1 MSKEMPKRR
10 VAMLLPLLVVA
21 NLVTM
26 VGVFTLGRFHTDPTT
41 LLDYLGSRL
50 LGSEWTGNP
59 EVAHVIWN
67 IRFPRMVAALLVG
80 GALSVAGAAYQSL
93 FRNPLVSP
101 DVLGASSGA
110 GFGAALAIV
119 PGLGPTGLQGV
130 AFLFG
135 LLAVLGAWSV
145 SWMTRRDQVLALFS
159 AGVSILKYLADPDRE
174 LPAIAFWLMGGLNG
188 VRHADLPALFAPILT
203 CTIVL
208 WLLRWQ
214 LDAVTFGEETAKSLG
229 ANVTWLRAGVIVCA
243 TILTAVSV
251 SISGVIGWVGLIV
264 PHVTRMLFG
273 PQHRLLIPVSFL
285 LGSLFLIGVDTIS
298 RTLLDAEIPLGI
310 LTALLGA
317 PFLAWLMMGNRSW

>member
-1 MSKEMPKRR
+1 
-10 VAMLLPLLVVA
+10 MLLLLLVAA
-21 NLVTM
+21 NLATM
-26 VGVFTLGRFHTDPTT
+26 VGVFTLGRFHTDPAT
-41 LLDYLGSRL
+41 LLDYLGFRL
-50 LGSEWTGNP
+50 LGYEWTGNP

-119 PGLGPTGLQGV
+119 LGLGPTGLQGV

-135 LLAVLGAWSV
+135 LLAVLGAWGV
-145 SWMTRRDQVLALFS
+145 SRMTRRDQVLALVLGGIIVSALFS

-174 LPAIAFWLMGGLNG
+174 LPAITFWLMGGLNG

-203 CTIVL
+203 CAIAL

-229 ANVTWLRAGVIVCA
+229 TNVTWLRAGVIVCA
-243 TILTAVSV
+243 TVLTAVSV

-273 PQHRLLIPVSFL
+273 PQHRLLILVSFL

>member
-1 MSKEMPKRR
+1 M
-10 VAMLLPLLVVA
+10 
-21 NLVTM
+21 
-26 VGVFTLGRFHTDPTT
+26 
-41 LLDYLGSRL
+41 
-50 LGSEWTGNP
+50 
-59 EVAHVIWN
+59 
-67 IRFPRMVAALLVG
+67 
-80 GALSVAGAAYQSL
+80 
-93 FRNPLVSP
+93 
-101 DVLGASSGA
+101 
-110 GFGAALAIV
+110 
-119 PGLGPTGLQGV
+119 
-130 AFLFG
+130 
-135 LLAVLGAWSV
+135 
-145 SWMTRRDQVLALFS
+145 
-159 AGVSILKYLADPDRE
+159 
-174 LPAIAFWLMGGLNG
+174 
-188 VRHADLPALFAPILT
+188 RHADLPALFAPILT

-229 ANVTWLRAGVIVCA
+229 TNVTWLRAGVIVCA

>member
-1 MSKEMPKRR
+1 
-10 VAMLLPLLVVA
+10 MLLLLLVAA
-21 NLVTM
+21 NLATM
-26 VGVFTLGRFHTDPTT
+26 VGVFTLGRFHTDPAT
-41 LLDYLGSRL
+41 LLDYLGFRL
-50 LGSEWTGNP
+50 LGYEWTGNP

-119 PGLGPTGLQGV
+119 LGLGSAGLQGV
-130 AFLFG
+130 AFIFG

-145 SWMTRRDQVLALFS
+145 SRMTRRDQVLALVLGGIIVSALFS

-174 LPAIAFWLMGGLNG
+174 LPAITFWLMGGLNG
-188 VRHADLPALFAPILT
+188 VRHVDLPALVAPILT
-203 CTIVL
+203 CAVVL

-229 ANVTWLRAGVIVCA
+229 TNVTWLRAGVIVCA

-285 LGSLFLIGVDTIS
+285 LGSLFLIGVDMIS

>member
-1 MSKEMPKRR
+1 M
-10 VAMLLPLLVVA
+10 
-21 NLVTM
+21 
-26 VGVFTLGRFHTDPTT
+26 
-41 LLDYLGSRL
+41 
-50 LGSEWTGNP
+50 
-59 EVAHVIWN
+59 
-67 IRFPRMVAALLVG
+67 
-80 GALSVAGAAYQSL
+80 
-93 FRNPLVSP
+93 
-101 DVLGASSGA
+101 
-110 GFGAALAIV
+110 
-119 PGLGPTGLQGV
+119 
-130 AFLFG
+130 
-135 LLAVLGAWSV
+135 
-145 SWMTRRDQVLALFS
+145 
-159 AGVSILKYLADPDRE
+159 
-174 LPAIAFWLMGGLNG
+174 
-188 VRHADLPALFAPILT
+188 RHADLPALFAPILT
-203 CTIVL
+203 CAIAL

>member
-1 MSKEMPKRR
+1 
-10 VAMLLPLLVVA
+10 
-21 NLVTM
+21 
-26 VGVFTLGRFHTDPTT
+26 
-41 LLDYLGSRL
+41 
-50 LGSEWTGNP
+50 
-59 EVAHVIWN
+59 
-67 IRFPRMVAALLVG
+67 
-80 GALSVAGAAYQSL
+80 
-93 FRNPLVSP
+93 
-101 DVLGASSGA
+101 
-110 GFGAALAIV
+110 
-119 PGLGPTGLQGV
+119 
-130 AFLFG
+130 
-135 LLAVLGAWSV
+135 
-145 SWMTRRDQVLALFS
+145 MTRRDQVLALVLGGIIVSALFS

-174 LPAIAFWLMGGLNG
+174 LPAITFWLMGGLNG

-203 CTIVL
+203 CAIVL

-229 ANVTWLRAGVIVCA
+229 TNVTWLRAGVIVCA

-317 PFLAWLMMGNRSW
+317 LFLAWLMMGNRSW

>member
-1 MSKEMPKRR
+1 
-10 VAMLLPLLVVA
+10 MLLLLLVAA
-21 NLVTM
+21 NLATM
-26 VGVFTLGRFHTDPTT
+26 VGVFTLGRFHTDPAT
-41 LLDYLGSRL
+41 LLDYLSSRL

-101 DVLGASSGA
+101 DVLG
-110 GFGAALAIV
+110 
-119 PGLGPTGLQGV
+119 LGPTGLQGV

-135 LLAVLGAWSV
+135 LLAVLGAWGV
-145 SWMTRRDQVLALFS
+145 SRMTRRDQVLALVLGGIIVSALFS

-174 LPAIAFWLMGGLNG
+174 LPAITFWLMGGLNG

-203 CTIVL
+203 CAIVL

-229 ANVTWLRAGVIVCA
+229 TNVTWLRAGVIVCA

>member
-1 MSKEMPKRR
+1 
-10 VAMLLPLLVVA
+10 MLLLLLVVA

-50 LGSEWTGNP
+50 LGSEWTGNL

-119 PGLGPTGLQGV
+119 LGLGPTGLQGV

-135 LLAVLGAWSV
+135 LLAVLGAWGV
-145 SWMTRRDQVLALFS
+145 SRMTRRDQVLALVLGGIIVSALFS

-174 LPAIAFWLMGGLNG
+174 LPAITFWLMGGLNG
-188 VRHADLPALFAPILT
+188 VRHADLPALFTPILT

-214 LDAVTFGEETAKSLG
+214 LDAVTFGEETAKSL
-229 ANVTWLRAGVIVCA
+229 ATNVTWLRAGVIVCA

-251 SISGVIGWVGLIV
+251 SISG
-264 PHVTRMLFG
+264 
-273 PQHRLLIPVSFL
+273 
-285 LGSLFLIGVDTIS
+285 
-298 RTLLDAEIPLGI
+298 
-310 LTALLGA
+310 
-317 PFLAWLMMGNRSW
+317 

>member
-1 MSKEMPKRR
+1 
-10 VAMLLPLLVVA
+10 MLLLLLVVA

-119 PGLGPTGLQGV
+119 LGLGSAGLQGV
-130 AFLFG
+130 AFIFG

-145 SWMTRRDQVLALFS
+145 SRMTRRDQMLALVLGGIIVSALFS

-174 LPAIAFWLMGGLNG
+174 LPAITFWLMGGLNG
-188 VRHADLPALFAPILT
+188 VRHADLPALFTPILT

-251 SISGVIGWVGLIV
+251 SISG
-264 PHVTRMLFG
+264 
-273 PQHRLLIPVSFL
+273 
-285 LGSLFLIGVDTIS
+285 
-298 RTLLDAEIPLGI
+298 
-310 LTALLGA
+310 
-317 PFLAWLMMGNRSW
+317 

>member
-1 MSKEMPKRR
+1 
-10 VAMLLPLLVVA
+10 MLLLLLVAA
-21 NLVTM
+21 NLATM
-26 VGVFTLGRFHTDPTT
+26 VGVFTLGRFHTDPAT

-119 PGLGPTGLQGV
+119 LGLGPTGLQGV

-135 LLAVLGAWSV
+135 
-145 SWMTRRDQVLALFS
+145 
-159 AGVSILKYLADPDRE
+159 
-174 LPAIAFWLMGGLNG
+174 
-188 VRHADLPALFAPILT
+188 
-203 CTIVL
+203 
-208 WLLRWQ
+208 LLRWQ

-229 ANVTWLRAGVIVCA
+229 TNVTWLRAGVIVCA

-264 PHVTRMLFG
+264 PHVTRILFG